1 MILYLQ
7 KHHRFSKIMKHGE
20 IACSWSHRMMYEDM
34 IANGY
39 NRVLIMED
47 DAVPNEKQLQQLP
60 AILSEIPENCELL
73 FWGWDKNGDRTG
85 FTPLKQLI
93 YHLQHSL
100 GKLKW
105 DHTMIKNLYAALSHH
120 ILKKQDFMILLLLM
134 PSTVLAQKS

>member
-1 MILYLQ
+1 
-7 KHHRFSKIMKHGE
+7 
-20 IACSWSHRMMYEDM
+20 MMYEDM

-120 ILKKQDFMILLLLM
+120 ILKAGFHDFTFAYAINRIGAKKLIEMQTPHNISPIIYWLM
-134 PSTVLAQKS
+134 PPQRKF